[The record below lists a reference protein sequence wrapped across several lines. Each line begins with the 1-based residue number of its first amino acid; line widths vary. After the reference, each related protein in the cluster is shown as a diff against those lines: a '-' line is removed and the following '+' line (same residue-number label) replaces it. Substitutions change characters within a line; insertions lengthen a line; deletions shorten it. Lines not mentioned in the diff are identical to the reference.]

1 MDRQKNRRN
10 SNNARL
16 ISNQMRLRL
25 RLRVRVRVL
34 PGLAWS
40 RTRVLAPPQP
50 ILGHLLG
57 YCAEYDTRAYKRAG
71 V

>member
-1 MDRQKNRRN
+1 
-10 SNNARL
+10 
-16 ISNQMRLRL
+16 MRLRL